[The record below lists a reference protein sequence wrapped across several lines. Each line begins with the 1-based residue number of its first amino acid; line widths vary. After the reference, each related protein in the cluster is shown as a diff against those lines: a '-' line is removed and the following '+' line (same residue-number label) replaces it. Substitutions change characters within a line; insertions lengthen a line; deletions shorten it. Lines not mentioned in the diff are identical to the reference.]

1 MSLFEPPVST
11 WFVSHFVSR
20 DMKLHTTLLGG
31 LCSDQAL
38 RFAAGILGKRASGG
52 RWLVP
57 LLSEVWSLPDNVA
70 NLGASIRE
78 RARMGGHGQK
88 IEHSYASLMA
98 TSHKRLFKA

>member
-1 MSLFEPPVST
+1 MSLFELLLST
-11 WFVSHFVSR
+11 WFISHFVRR
-20 DMKLHTTLLGG
+20 DMKLHKTLLGRF
-31 LCSDQAL
+31 CPDQAL

-57 LLSEVWSLPDNVA
+57 LLPEVWSLPDNVA

-88 IEHSYASLMA
+88 IEHSHASLKA
-98 TSHKRLFKA
+98 TSYKRLFKA